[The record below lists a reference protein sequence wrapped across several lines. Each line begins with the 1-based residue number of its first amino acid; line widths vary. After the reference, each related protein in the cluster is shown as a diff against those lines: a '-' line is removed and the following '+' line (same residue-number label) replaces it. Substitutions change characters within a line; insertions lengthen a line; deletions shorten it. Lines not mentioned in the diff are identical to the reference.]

1 MRGLSQECKLTTLA
15 KPCLLHLQASNHCNM
30 EKVFDKIRHSSL
42 SKLGVERNFLNLIKS
57 NYGEQTKSKHPRTS
71 YIVNGETFKLFHQI
85 LKLNEYCL
93 FSPEL

>member
-1 MRGLSQECKLTTLA
+1 MYIYIYIYTYNLYIYIYIYI
-15 KPCLLHLQASNHCNM
+15 
-30 EKVFDKIRHSSL
+30 IRHSSL
-42 SKLGVERNFLNLIKS
+42 SKLGVERNFLNLIS
-57 NYGEQTKSKHPRTS
+57 LNYGEQTKSKHLRTS